1 MNEKTI
7 ILAGNPNTG
16 KTTIFNALTG
26 LHQKTGNWPG
36 VTVEIKEGS
45 FTYNDTL
52 FKVIDLPG
60 TYSLTSFTEDE
71 KIARDILVR
80 KKADVVLVIADSSN
94 LERNL
99 YLVTLLLELEQKM
112 IIALNMYDVA
122 EERGLSI
129 DTETFENILGI
140 SFVKTVGN
148 KKTGIDALKQM
159 VYETACGRD
168 TNRLAP
174 ARIKYGPEMEEAISS
189 IEREIAGIAT
199 PYPPRFFAVR
209 LIEKDTD
216 FIKIVREKNVFD
228 KVRETMSG
236 INARFP
242 NIEDYL
248 IEKRYGFIHGLV
260 NECTSK
266 KDLLE
271 EKIELT
277 NRLDRIFTHSFFG
290 GIIFLFFI
298 WLTFN
303 IVFNW
308 GGPFTELLGQLF
320 TFLSVTAGKIL
331 CFLHCPEWIS
341 SLISDGIIA
350 GVGSVL
356 VFLPNIFLL
365 FFIFSALE
373 DSGYMARAAFVTDR
387 LMHKIGLHGKSAIPM
402 ILGFGC
408 NVPAIMATRTLDT
421 KKDRIITILALP
433 FMSCSAR
440 LPVYLLFTGVFFRK
454 QQGSILFSLYLIGLA
469 LGLLTAR
476 IFKTLFFK
484 GETTPIIMELP
495 PYHAPDAKNMLLSA
509 WERSYLFIRKAG
521 TSIFAGVVIIWFLS
535 YFPLSAGYAGENS
548 FTGIIGRTIA
558 PALKPAGFGFWQA
571 GVALLFGLVAKEL
584 VVGTLGTVLGGEHS
598 FSTALPE
605 LFTPV
610 SAYAFM
616 LMTLLYIPCIATFA
630 VIKHEAGTRWAIIA
644 TVWSIFIGW
653 FAAVLFYQI
662 FSPI

>member
-1 MNEKTI
+1 MDEKVI
-7 ILAGNPNTG
+7 ILTGNPNTG

-36 VTVEIKEGS
+36 VTVEVKEGY
-45 FTYNDTL
+45 FTYKDTR

-71 KIARDILVR
+71 RIARNILVR
-80 KKADVVLVIADSSN
+80 EKVDAVVVIADSSN

-99 YLVTLLLELEQKM
+99 YLVTLLLELEQK
-112 IIALNMYDVA
+112 IVVALNMYDVA
-122 EERGLSI
+122 EEKGLTV
-129 DTETFENILGI
+129 DVENLEKILGI
-140 SFVKTVGN
+140 RFVKTVGN
-148 KKTGIDALKQM
+148 RKTGIDALSE
-159 VYETACGRD
+159 VIYEAIHHGEKIESAT
-168 TNRLAP
+168 
-174 ARIKYGPEMEEAISS
+174 ARISYGREMEEEISS
-189 IEREIAGIAT
+189 IAKYVMQISA
-199 PYPPRFFAVR
+199 PYPSRFFAVR

-216 FIKIVREKNVFD
+216 FIKLAREKNVYERIRKNLD
-228 KVRETMSG
+228 A
-236 INARFP
+236 IDARFP
-242 NIEDYL
+242 DVEDYL
-248 IEKRYGFIHGLV
+248 IEKRYGFIHGIAK
-260 NECTSK
+260 ECISVK
-266 KDLLE
+266 NLLE
-271 EKIELT
+271 DKIELT

-290 GIIFLFFI
+290 GIIFLFLI

-303 IVFNW
+303 IVFSW
-308 GGPFTELLGQLF
+308 GGPFTMLLQKF
-320 TFLSVTAGKIL
+320 FSFLAVNADKIL
-331 CFLHCPEWIS
+331 HLLHFPEWS
-341 SLISDGIIA
+341 TSLICDGILH

-408 NVPAIMATRTLDT
+408 NVPAIMATRTLET
-421 KKDRIITILALP
+421 KKDRIVTILALP

-440 LPVYLLFTGVFFRK
+440 LPVYLLFAGIFFRK
-454 QQGSILFSLYLIGLA
+454 HQGSILFSLYFIGLV

-476 IFKTLFFK
+476 LFKTLCFK

-495 PYHAPDAKNMLLSA
+495 PYHAPDVRNMLISA
-509 WERSYLFIRKAG
+509 WERAYLFLRKAG

-558 PALKPAGFGFWQA
+558 PVLKPAGFGFWQA
-571 GVALLFGLVAKEL
+571 GVALLSGLVAKEL
-584 VVGTLGTVLGGEHS
+584 VVGTLGTVLGGEQS
-598 FSTALPE
+598 MVAALSG

-616 LMTLLYIPCIATFA
+616 LMTLLYIPCIATVA
-630 VIKHEAGTRWAIIA
+630 IIRHEAGTRWAVIA
-644 TVWSIFIGW
+644 TLWSLFAGW
-653 FAAVLFYQI
+653 LAAVLFYQL
-662 FSPI
+662 FSPL